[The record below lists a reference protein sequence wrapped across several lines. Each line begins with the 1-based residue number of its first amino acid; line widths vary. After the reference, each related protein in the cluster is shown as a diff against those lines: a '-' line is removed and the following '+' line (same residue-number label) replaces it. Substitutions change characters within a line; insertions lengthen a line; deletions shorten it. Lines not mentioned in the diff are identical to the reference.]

1 MDGADRAQRCERP
14 VRTDALGAIH
24 FPGTTLPSAQFERNV
39 RRAMTG
45 LVALGARAGDS
56 VILLLRNDP
65 AFLEAAHATSR
76 LGASPV
82 PVNWHTTP
90 AEVATIIE
98 DSGARIAVVHD
109 DLAAAHAAVWPAG
122 MALIGV
128 DAGGAPPHPGAT
140 RWRDL
145 VAGGTEHPGARVSPR
160 GALIYTSGTTSAPKA
175 IDREAL
181 TGPQSTAMVETQRAT
196 YGFRAGMRALI
207 CGPLYHAMSMS
218 YANTALT
225 IMGED
230 GDLFIESKF
239 DAQRMLELVQQHRI
253 THLLMVPVMFV
264 RLLRLDE
271 AVRRRYDVSSIEWVI
286 HAAAPCAPDVKLAM
300 MRWWGPVLNE
310 FYGSSETGPVTLI
323 RGPDYFGK
331 PGSVGRPLP
340 GCRVEVLDDA
350 GRALPPGT
358 PGEIAVRNANYPEF
372 TYRHRPEER
381 AKLDRGGLIASGD
394 VGLMDEDGYLFLLD
408 RKKDMVISGGVNI
421 YPSEIEGVLLGNE
434 AIRDCAVFGIPDAEF
449 GEAMAA
455 HVEVAADHTVAAD
468 DLRAWLLARLP
479 SYKVPKVI
487 RFEPLPR
494 DDNGKIAKR
503 RIADAYWEGAGR
515 RI

>member
-1 MDGADRAQRCERP
+1 M
-14 VRTDALGAIH
+14 GAIH
-24 FPGTTLPSAQFERNV
+24 FSGAPLPGEQFERNV
-39 RRAMTG
+39 RRAMAG
-45 LVALGARAGDS
+45 LYALNVRPGDS
-56 VILLLRNDP
+56 VILLMRNDP
-65 AFLEAAHATSR
+65 AFLEAAHAVSR
-76 LGASPV
+76 LGASAV
-82 PVNWHTTP
+82 PVNWHSTT
-90 AEVATIIE
+90 AEITTIIK

-109 DLAAAHAAVWPAG
+109 DLAATHALAWSAG
-122 MALIGV
+122 MVVIAV
-128 DAGGAPPHPGAT
+128 DAGGVPPHPGTT
-140 RWRDL
+140 RWHDL
-145 VAGGTEHPGARVSPR
+145 ITSATEHHGERVSQR

-181 TGPQSTAMVETQRAT
+181 TGPQLAAMVETQRTT

-218 YANTALT
+218 YANTALA
-225 IMGED
+225 IMGDD
-230 GDLFIESKF
+230 GDLFIEPKF
-239 DAQRMLELVQQHRI
+239 DAQRLLEMVHEHRI

-271 AVRRRYDVSSIEWVI
+271 TVRRQFNIDSIEWVI

-310 FYGSSETGPVTLI
+310 FYGASETGPVTLI
-323 RGPDYFGK
+323 RGPDYIDK
-331 PGSVGRPLP
+331 PGSVGRPMP
-340 GCRVEVLDDA
+340 GCRVEILDESGIA
-350 GRALPPGT
+350 QPPGE
-358 PGEIAVRNANYPEF
+358 PGEIAVRNANYPDF

-381 AKLDRGGLIASGD
+381 AKLDRGDLIATGD
-394 VGLMDEDGYLFLLD
+394 VGLIDVDGYLFLLD

-421 YPSEIEGVLLGNE
+421 YPAEIEAVLLGNE

-455 HVEVAADHTVAAD
+455 HVEVAADDVIAAE
-468 DLRAWLLARLP
+468 DLRVWLLARLP
-479 SYKVPKVI
+479 SYKVPRVI
-487 RFEPLPR
+487 KFEPLPR

-503 RIADAYWEGAGR
+503 RIADVYWEGAGR